1 MSWHDH
7 FGKRDCFVVP
17 PMTKNLLRE
26 KVAMNFSKFELAVIA
41 ALLLISTGC
50 VKVNPDAVNP
60 EEGPATLSEITT
72 AAVVDA
78 QGQAMGVAREDFTT
92 DTPTIYL
99 SARVNNAPV
108 DTQITAAWLFFKDGN
123 NIEVNRPLYDDSIT
137 VKGTR
142 YFSFGHP
149 APSGSW
155 EPGQYVIQ
163 IKVNGKEFANAR
175 FKIKA
180 LQTADVPAPTITFFK
195 AEPEAITYG
204 QSVVLSWSTTA
215 ANRVDLSAVGS
226 VQAIGNKIVNP
237 ATSMDY
243 MLTATNAVGTTAK
256 KLRVEVTSFNSD
268 KPELVITD
276 FWAEGDKAFYKIRNV
291 GGAEAKES
299 RTGIYINGLAQDQN
313 RVEILAPGQERVYSF
328 PTLKWGYGTQRTYKI
343 PVRVCADDY
352 NNIGEYDEVNNCLVL
367 DW

>member
-1 MSWHDH
+1 MS
-7 FGKRDCFVVP
+7 
-17 PMTKNLLRE
+17 
-26 KVAMNFSKFELAVIA
+26 FSRFFLAVIA

-60 EEGPATLSEITT
+60 EGVPATLSEITT

-78 QGQAMGVAREDFTT
+78 QGQAMGVAREDFTA
-92 DTPTIYL
+92 DTPRIYL

-108 DTQITAAWLFFKDGN
+108 DTQITAGWLFFKDGN

-142 YFSFGHP
+142 YFSFGRP

-155 EPGQYVIQ
+155 EPGQYIIQ
-163 IKVNGKEFANAR
+163 IRVNGKEYANAR
-175 FKIKA
+175 FKVKA
-180 LQTADVPAPTITFFK
+180 PQQADVPAPTITFFK

-215 ANRVDLSAVGS
+215 ATRVDLSAVGS
-226 VQAIGNKIVNP
+226 VQTIGNKIVNP
-237 ATSMDY
+237 VVSQEY
-243 MLTATNAVGTTAK
+243 VLTATNAVGTTAK

-276 FWAEGDKAFYKIRNV
+276 FRAAGDKAFYKIRNV
-291 GGAEAKES
+291 GGEQAGES
-299 RTGIYINGLAQDQN
+299 RTGIYINGLASDQS
-313 RVEILAPGQERVYSF
+313 RVEILAPGQEREYPF
-328 PTLKWGYGTQRTYKI
+328 PTLKWSYGTQRTYTI

-352 NNIGEYDEVNNCLVL
+352 SNISEYDEANNCLVL
-367 DW
+367 NW

>member
-1 MSWHDH
+1 MS
-7 FGKRDCFVVP
+7 
-17 PMTKNLLRE
+17 
-26 KVAMNFSKFELAVIA
+26 FSRFFLAVIA

-60 EEGPATLSEITT
+60 EGVPATLSEITT

-78 QGQAMGVAREDFTT
+78 QGQAMGVAREDFTA
-92 DTPTIYL
+92 DTPRIYL

-108 DTQITAAWLFFKDGN
+108 DTQITAGWLFFKDGN

-142 YFSFGHP
+142 YFSFGRP

-155 EPGQYVIQ
+155 EPGQYIIQ
-163 IKVNGKEFANAR
+163 IRVNGKEYANAR
-175 FKIKA
+175 FKVKA
-180 LQTADVPAPTITFFK
+180 PQQADVPAPTITFFK

-215 ANRVDLSAVGS
+215 ATKVDLSAVGS
-226 VQAIGNKIVNP
+226 VQTIGNKIVNP

-243 MLTATNAVGTTAK
+243 VLTATNAVGTTAK

-276 FWAEGDKAFYKIRNV
+276 FWAAGDKAYYKIRNV
-291 GGAEAKES
+291 GGAEARES
-299 RTGIYINGLAQDQN
+299 LTGLYINGMLADQN

-328 PTLKWGYGTQRTYKI
+328 PALKWSYGAQRAYKT

-352 NNIGEYDEVNNCLVL
+352 NRIGEYDELNNCLVL

>member
-1 MSWHDH
+1 MTYNRI
-7 FGKRDCFVVP
+7 FQAIFFV
-17 PMTKNLLRE
+17 
-26 KVAMNFSKFELAVIA
+26 
-41 ALLLISTGC
+41 LLLTTAGC
-50 VKVNPDAVNP
+50 VKVNPDAVSQG
-60 EEGPATLSEITT
+60 EGPATLSEITT

-78 QGQAMGVAREDFTT
+78 QGQAMGVAREDFTA
-92 DTPTIYL
+92 DTPRIYL
-99 SARVNNAPV
+99 SARVDNAPV
-108 DTQITAAWLFFKDGN
+108 DTQITAGWLFFKDGN

-142 YFSFGHP
+142 YFSFGRP

-155 EPGQYVIQ
+155 EPGQYIIQ
-163 IKVNGKEFANAR
+163 IRVNGKEYANAR
-175 FKIKA
+175 FKVKA
-180 LQTADVPAPTITFFK
+180 PQQADVPAPTITFFK

-215 ANRVDLSAVGS
+215 ATKVDLSAVGS
-226 VQAIGNKIVNP
+226 VQTIGNKIVNP

-243 MLTATNAVGTTAK
+243 VLTATNAVGTTAK

-276 FWAEGDKAFYKIRNV
+276 FWAAGDKAYYKIRNV
-291 GGAEAKES
+291 GGAEARES
-299 RTGIYINGLAQDQN
+299 LTGLYINGMLADQN

-328 PTLKWGYGTQRTYKI
+328 PALKWSYGAQRAYKT

-352 NNIGEYDEVNNCLVL
+352 NRIGEYDELNNCLVL

>member
-1 MSWHDH
+1 MTYN
-7 FGKRDCFVVP
+7 RMLQAVVI
-17 PMTKNLLRE
+17 
-26 KVAMNFSKFELAVIA
+26 V
-41 ALLLISTGC
+41 LLLVTAGC
-50 VKVNPDAVNP
+50 VRVNPDAVSR

-78 QGQAMGVAREDFTT
+78 QGQAMGVAREDFTA

-108 DTQITAAWLFFKDGN
+108 DTQITAGWLFFKDGN
-123 NIEVNRPLYDDSIT
+123 NTEVNRPLYDDSIT

-142 YFSFGHP
+142 YFSFGRA

-155 EPGQYVIQ
+155 EPGQYVIK
-163 IKVNGKEFANAR
+163 ISVDGKEYANAS
-175 FKIKA
+175 FKVRA
-180 LQTADVPAPTITFFK
+180 PQQADVPAPTITFFK

-215 ANRVDLSAVGS
+215 ADSVDLSAAGN
-226 VQAIGNKIVNP
+226 VQPTGNKIVNP
-237 ATSMDY
+237 AVSQEY
-243 MLTATNAVGTTAK
+243 VLTATNSVGATAK
-256 KLRVEVTSFNSD
+256 KVLVEVTSFNSD

-276 FWAEGDKAFYKIRNV
+276 FWAAGDKAYYKIRNV

-299 RTGIYINGLAQDQN
+299 RTGLYVNGMLADQS
-313 RVEILAPGQERVYSF
+313 RVEILASGQERVYSF
-328 PTLKWGYGTQRTYKI
+328 PVLKWGYGAQRSYKI

-352 NNIGEYDEVNNCLVL
+352 NNIGEYDEINNCLVL